1 VGDNEIDFRF
11 SVLHPHS
18 GYRHFKEGIS
28 KLKQVTGRDQ
38 RNIQR
43 YIIPVIA
50 DAVSS
55 QFVLALRALM
65 DFRYLAQSPLLDDNI
80 CDRISNALTLF
91 HQNKQAIMDAGARR
105 GKNGPILHWE
115 IPKLELLL
123 SVVPNIK
130 SNGVAS
136 QWSADFT
143 EHAHIP
149 LVKDPARAGSHQ
161 LYESQICRYLD
172 RLEKIRNFD
181 LATAIRGSGIQFG
194 EADANSQSG
203 DESDTDSDKENF
215 RVSTTA
221 ELLPLLSTLGYE
233 PESSRPI
240 TDYFYHAKHQDN
252 PSLNPPRTFQC
263 TDNIVCHLSRDPKY
277 AKTPIDQLA
286 RLYNIPDLPGAIA
299 DFISR
304 TGISSNG
311 FIDGIGGRRS
321 VYDGIP
327 NFHLQVW
334 TKIRLQTTAFH
345 YPHKILL
352 PTTINAIP
360 PSSLWKEG
368 QYDSAIININQSQKW
383 PGSGLTGKSAP
394 KLSISLH

>member
-1 VGDNEIDFRF
+1 
-11 SVLHPHS
+11 
-18 GYRHFKEGIS
+18 
-28 KLKQVTGRDQ
+28 
-38 RNIQR
+38 
-43 YIIPVIA
+43 
-50 DAVSS
+50 
-55 QFVLALRALM
+55 
-65 DFRYLAQSPLLDDNI
+65 
-80 CDRISNALTLF
+80 
-91 HQNKQAIMDAGARR
+91 MDADARR

-130 SNGVAS
+130 SNRIAS

-149 LVKDPARAGSHQ
+149 LVKDPARAGSHR

-181 LATAIRGSGIQFG
+181 LAMAIRGSGIQFG
-194 EADANSQSG
+194 AADTNSQSG
-203 DESDTDSDKENF
+203 DESDTDSDDENF

-221 ELLPLLSTLGYE
+221 ELLPLLTTFGYE
-233 PESSRPI
+233 PESPRSI
-240 TDYFYHAKHQDN
+240 TNYFYRAKHQND

-286 RLYNIPDLPGAIA
+286 QLYNIPDLPGAIA

-304 TGISSNG
+304 TSSSSNG
-311 FIDGIGGRRS
+311 FIEGIGGRRS
-321 VYDGIP
+321 VYNRIP
-327 NFHLQVW
+327 DFHLQVW

-345 YPHKILL
+345 YPHNILP

-360 PSSLWKEG
+360 LSTHWKVG
-368 QYDSAIININQSQKW
+368 QYDSAIVNIDQNQKW
-383 PGSGLTGKSAP
+383 PGSGLAGKSAS
-394 KLSISLH
+394 KLSVSLH